1 MNIYNDWSNFI
12 WKNEYHSD
20 FAEADW
26 QVIGELMK
34 KYPIFFKSKDDK
46 QLKVASDE
54 EISELLGMEA

>member
-1 MNIYNDWSNFI
+1 MNFINDMSNFI

-20 FAEADW
+20 FAEVDW
-26 QVIGELMK
+26 QVIGELMN

-54 EISELLGMEA
+54 EISELLGMET